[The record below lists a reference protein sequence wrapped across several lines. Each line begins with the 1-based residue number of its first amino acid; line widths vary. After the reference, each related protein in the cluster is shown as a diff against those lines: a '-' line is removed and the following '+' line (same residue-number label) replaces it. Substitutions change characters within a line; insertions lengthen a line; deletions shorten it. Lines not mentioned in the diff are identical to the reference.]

1 VLPYDALRLTWL
13 PSRDVHLAT
22 ADGGN
27 WNDRI
32 DQVSVC

>member
-1 VLPYDALRLTWL
+1 MTRSGSPDF
-13 PSRDVHLAT
+13 PGRDVHLAT